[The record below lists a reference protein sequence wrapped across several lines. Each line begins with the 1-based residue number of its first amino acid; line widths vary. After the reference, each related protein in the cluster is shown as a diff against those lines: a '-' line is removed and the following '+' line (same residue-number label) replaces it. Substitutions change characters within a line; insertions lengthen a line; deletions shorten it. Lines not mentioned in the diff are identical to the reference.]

1 MIEISL
7 RYTGDLHC
15 EAVHGPSGATVE
27 TDAPTDNH
35 GLGEAFSPT
44 DLCAT
49 SLGSCMMTILAIVAG
64 QHDLDVKGTTL
75 RVRKHMTSAP
85 PRRIARIEVDFDL
98 PIDPTADQR
107 TALEEAARTCPVALS
122 LHPDIEKL
130 TTFTWRQPS

>member
-7 RYTGDLHC
+7 RYAGDLHC

-49 SLGSCMMTILAIVAG
+49 SLGTCMVTVLAIVAQKHG
-64 QHDLDVKGTTL
+64 LDVKGTTL
-75 RVRKHMTSAP
+75 RVRKHMTAVP
-85 PRRIARIEVDFDL
+85 PRRIARVEIDFDL
-98 PIDPTADQR
+98 PLSPTLDQR
-107 TALEEAARTCPVALS
+107 TTLEEAAHTCPVALS
-122 LHPDIEKL
+122 LHPEVEKAV
-130 TTFTWRQPS
+130 TFQWKE